1 VIIIWGFL
9 MKYEIIPKLSLI
21 RLLVGLI
28 YNAILLD
35 MK

>member
-1 VIIIWGFL
+1 
-9 MKYEIIPKLSLI
+9 MKCEIIPKLALI

-35 MK
+35 MKKIKE